1 MRAEFS
7 FARVVGPVRRPAL
20 ALAAVVA
27 LVAAGCGS
35 PPDTSP
41 QQPTNVETAVPD
53 STDTTSSTA
62 PPTTTTTTPATT
74 TVPVETVVPAPPPAP
89 KPKPVPKPNPKP
101 APKPPAPKPAP
112 RDCDPSY
119 PTVCIPSAPPDLDC
133 GDIPHKRFPVRAPDP
148 HGFDGNDNDGV
159 GCESG

>member
-1 MRAEFS
+1 MRTEFL
-7 FARVVGPVRRPAL
+7 FARVVGPVRRSAL
-20 ALAAVVA
+20 ALAAVVT

-41 QQPTNVETAVPD
+41 QVPVNVDTAVPD
-53 STDTTSSTA
+53 STDTT
-62 PPTTTTTTPATT
+62 PPTSSSPPTTTPATT
-74 TVPVETVVPAPPPAP
+74 TVPVETVVPAPPPVP
-89 KPKPVPKPNPKP
+89 KPKPAPKPNPKP
-101 APKPPAPKPAP
+101 KQAPKPPAPKPAP

-159 GCESG
+159 GCES